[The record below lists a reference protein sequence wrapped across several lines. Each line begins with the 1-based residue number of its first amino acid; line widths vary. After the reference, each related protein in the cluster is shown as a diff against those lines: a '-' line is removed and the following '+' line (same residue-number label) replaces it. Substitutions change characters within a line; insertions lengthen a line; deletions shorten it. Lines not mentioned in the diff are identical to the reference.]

1 MKKIVLFAAVICG
14 LCGCVKSE
22 TVIDESE
29 QHREIAFKPFNT
41 KDAMRAPINSTKL
54 PDDARLGVFAYYH
67 GTTVQSYLKDV
78 IFGKKGGTDNTWAG
92 IDNDG
97 NSRPYYWPTS
107 GTLDLFAYHP
117 WFEGEQ
123 IKVVDQNNEIIGF
136 AGEAIDIANSQYD
149 LMYTDMLIGRTAAD
163 AGTTGIPMT
172 MHHALTQVV
181 VNIKKTEATP
191 KLVVTKVTLNNVF
204 LKADAFSRWYIPD
217 NTNNTI
223 KKASVHWNWNE
234 QDPGNSRTAAFAMPN
249 VQTDATTLE
258 GKAGVE
264 ITTDLKQYGDGALII
279 PYSYAGIGNHNKYEC
294 QTSITIEYTFDNGG
308 VESEVTHTIDLNA
321 GITDVNNKARWEIA
335 KKYTYNITIGLNQI
349 LFEPMVDEWDE
360 VAGKEITIG

>member
-1 MKKIVLFAAVICG
+1 
-14 LCGCVKSE
+14 
-22 TVIDESE
+22 
-29 QHREIAFKPFNT
+29 
-41 KDAMRAPINSTKL
+41 MRAPINSTKL

-204 LKADAFSRWYIPD
+204 LKADAFSCWYI
-217 NTNNTI
+217 
-223 KKASVHWNWNE
+223 
-234 QDPGNSRTAAFAMPN
+234 
-249 VQTDATTLE
+249 L
-258 GKAGVE
+258 
-264 ITTDLKQYGDGALII
+264 ITQII
-279 PYSYAGIGNHNKYEC
+279 PSKKPLFIGIGMSKI
-294 QTSITIEYTFDNGG
+294 Q
-308 VESEVTHTIDLNA
+308 
-321 GITDVNNKARWEIA
+321 GIPVLRHLQCLMYKQMRQLWKARRVWR
-335 KKYTYNITIGLNQI
+335 
-349 LFEPMVDEWDE
+349 
-360 VAGKEITIG
+360 